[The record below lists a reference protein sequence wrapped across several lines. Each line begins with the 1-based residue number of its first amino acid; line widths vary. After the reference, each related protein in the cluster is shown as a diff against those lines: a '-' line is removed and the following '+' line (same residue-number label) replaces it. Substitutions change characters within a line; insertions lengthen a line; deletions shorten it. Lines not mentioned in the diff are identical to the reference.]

1 MKIKIGVDVTQ
12 KTVMR
17 RNYFRL
23 KMSHKD
29 MLIVYLYCNQL
40 LCDYIESINLH
51 ENFCKYATYLQII
64 IGHEVQT
71 GY

>member
-12 KTVMR
+12 K
-17 RNYFRL
+17 NSYEKKLFPL
-23 KMSHKD
+23 KDVHKD